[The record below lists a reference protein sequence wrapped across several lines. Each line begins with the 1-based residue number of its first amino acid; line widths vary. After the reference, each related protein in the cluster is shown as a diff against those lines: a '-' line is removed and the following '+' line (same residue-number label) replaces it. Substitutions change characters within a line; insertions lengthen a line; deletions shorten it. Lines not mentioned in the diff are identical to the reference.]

1 MRSIHIVSP
10 TQGSI
15 GEITKDLIK
24 GLDSFFD
31 ITFEG
36 ESEPT
41 ENDILLCHF
50 INPALIKAKEF
61 NSFNAKVL
69 IQPIDGTVIDKGVVS
84 MLNQFD
90 LIITPA
96 TAGRNIMIENGVTT
110 PIQVVPNFY
119 KEGDIV
125 PFDNSIKQ
133 IPLEPFVFY
142 HESTFHPRKGIEFL
156 YEGFIRAFSDTE
168 YVDRF
173 LLVCKDNPFNKVT
186 FDRIEKL
193 KRDAIKLQSTYKNPA
208 NIIKISQK
216 LEWSQLQA
224 LWARAD
230 AYVSF
235 AKMEGFGIPLLRMAQ
250 QGKQI
255 LTLDAPC
262 NGYLDFLNKDN
273 CTLVPTTM
281 TLATEEHMNLYT
293 NETMWATPSM
303 DDVIEGFRTVGHKL
317 VYGITPSFNQEEIK
331 KYEYSAV
338 MQQYKK
344 IFENL

>member
-15 GEITKDLIK
+15 GEITKDLIR
-24 GLDSFFD
+24 GLGTFFD

-50 INPALIKAKEF
+50 INPTLIKAKEF
-61 NSFNAKVL
+61 NSFNVKVL

-84 MLNQFD
+84 LLNQFD

-96 TAGRNIMIENGVTT
+96 TVGKNIMIENGVTV
-110 PIQVVPNFY
+110 PIEVVPNFY
-119 KEGDIV
+119 KDSDTI
-125 PFDNSIKQ
+125 FSDNTIEQ
-133 IPLEPFVFY
+133 IPIEPFVFY

-156 YEGFIRAFSDTE
+156 YEGFIKAFSDTE
-168 YVDRF
+168 HVDRF
-173 LLVCKDNPFNKVT
+173 LLVCKDNPLNKVT
-186 FDRIEKL
+186 FDRIERL
-193 KRDAIKLQSTYKNPA
+193 KRDAIKLQSNYKNPA

-216 LEWSQLQA
+216 LEWHQLQA

-262 NGYLDFLNKDN
+262 NGYLDFLNKN
-273 CTLVPTTM
+273 NSTLIPTTM

-293 NETMWATPSM
+293 DETMWATPSM

-317 VYGITPSFNQEEIK
+317 IYGVQTTFNQEEIK
-331 KYEYSAV
+331 KFEYSAV